1 MFNPLKMNAVEKR
14 LLIGGLV
21 GAFTHMGE
29 YTMERVVPNYPPE
42 LKQRLDPHL
51 PPNGELVT
59 LIAAPVATQVAKRVV
74 RGTDTKEKIGDIG
87 FGMMLYS
94 LPRLVQRIGSET
106 AYQLG
111 VESKPAAR
119 LTQTIATSKYGLT
132 ATNTNARATT
142 TNVTPTRGLSKYVL
156 TA

>member
-1 MFNPLKMNAVEKR
+1 MFNPLKMNPVEKR

-29 YTMERVVPNYPPE
+29 YAMERVVPNYPPE
-42 LKQRLDPHL
+42 LKQPLDPHL

-59 LIAAPVATQVAKRVV
+59 LIAPPVATQVAKRVV

-119 LTQTIATSKYGLT
+119 LTAPTQVARYTQTT
-132 ATNTNARATT
+132 
-142 TNVTPTRGLSKYVL
+142 TPTRTAVAPTVGKYRL